1 MYFYGTVVYNKNSKT
16 CFSAGERRP
25 RTPEKEALFLNA
37 KSTFQPQELE
47 YLRLLAK
54 QYPTVQAAST
64 EIINLQAILG
74 LPKGTEHFIS
84 DIHGEYEAFLH
95 ILNSCSGVVKE
106 KLDELFGTTMT
117 RAERD
122 QLATLIYYPEEKLK
136 LITAQ
141 GDDLKEWYRITLH
154 RLIEVCRWAASVY
167 TRSKVR
173 KALPRDYAYIIDE
186 LLHVNYD
193 EADKRDYYENIIN
206 TIIDIDQAPGF
217 IIAVCGVIKRMAV
230 DRLHIVGDIFD
241 RGPRA
246 DIVMDALRK
255 YHSVDIQWG
264 NHDILWMGAASG
276 SRTLVATVLANSI
289 HYNNLEVIET
299 GYGISLRP
307 LSIFANEVYKDCD
320 THRFAVKLTGADAD
334 QYTEKDKLLSARMHK
349 AITVIL
355 FKLEGQ
361 KVMRCPEFGMNDR
374 LLLDKIDYENKT
386 VTIGEKT
393 YPLEDCDF
401 PTVDPAD
408 PYTLTPEE
416 SQVIDQLTASFQ
428 RSEKLQK
435 HIRFLYSKGG
445 LYKVFNG
452 NLLFHGC
459 IPMTADGELMSF
471 TIGGKKRAGR
481 EFLDYAQTTAR
492 RAYYDKPGS
501 AERQFGMDFLWW
513 LWAGRNSP
521 IFGRDRMTTFER
533 RLIADESAW
542 TEPKNSYY
550 TLYNDPAVCEA
561 ILKEFGLEGP
571 HCHIINGHI
580 PVKTKKGESPIK
592 GGGKLIVIDGGFCKA
607 YQPTSGI
614 AGYTLIYNSRNIR
627 IVSHQP
633 FAGREEAIRHN
644 HDIAN
649 DSVIFERMENRVKI
663 AETDIGK
670 ELKHQ
675 AADLRRLLEAYR
687 AGAVTEDHKE

>member
-1 MYFYGTVVYNKNSKT
+1 MEKQIF
-16 CFSAGERRP
+16 
-25 RTPEKEALFLNA
+25 TPE
-37 KSTFQPQELE
+37 ELR
-47 YLRLLAK
+47 YLKLLAQK
-54 QYPTVQAAST
+54 YPTVQAAST
-64 EIINLQAILG
+64 EIINLQAILN

-95 ILNSCSGVVKE
+95 ILNSCSGVIKE
-106 KLDELFGTTMT
+106 KIDEVFASSISK
-117 RAERD
+117 AERD
-122 QLATLIYYPEEKLK
+122 QLATLIYYPQEKLE
-136 LITAQ
+136 LVAQ
-141 GDDLKEWYRITLH
+141 QEVDLDEWYRITLH
-154 RLIEVCRWAASVY
+154 RLIEVCRLVSSKY

-173 KALPRDYAYIIDE
+173 KALPKDYAYIIDE
-186 LLHVNYD
+186 LLHTRYD
-193 EADKRDYYENIIN
+193 EADKKEYFENIIS
-206 TIIDIDQAPGF
+206 TILSIGRAPSF
-217 IIAVCGVIKRMAV
+217 ITALCQVIKRLAV
-230 DRLHIVGDIFD
+230 DHMHIVGDLFD

-246 DIVMDALRK
+246 DIILDSLMD

-276 SRTLVATVLANSI
+276 SRTLVATVLSNSI

-307 LSIFANEVYKDCD
+307 LSIFANEVYQNCD
-320 THRFAVKLTGADAD
+320 THRFAVKLTGEDKEHISQKD
-334 QYTEKDKLLSARMHK
+334 QLLSARMHK

-361 KVMRCPEFGMNDR
+361 KILRHPEYGMEDR
-374 LLLDKIDYENKT
+374 LLLDKIDYANRCI
-386 VTIGEKT
+386 TIGGVT

-408 PYTLTPEE
+408 PYTLTEE
-416 SQVIDQLTASFQ
+416 ENQVIDQLTASFR

-435 HIRFLYSKGG
+435 HVRFLYSKGSMY
-445 LYKVFNG
+445 LCYNG

-459 IPMTADGELMSF
+459 IPMTADGKLMSF
-471 TIGGKKRAGR
+471 TIGGHERSGR
-481 EFLDYAQTTAR
+481 DFLNYAEKAAR
-492 RAYYDKPGS
+492 KAYYDAPGS
-501 AERQFGMDFLWW
+501 TERQLGMDFLWW

-533 RLIADESAW
+533 RLIKDESAW

-550 TLYNDPAVCEA
+550 ALYQDPAVCDML
-561 ILKEFGLEGP
+561 LKEFGLEGP

-580 PVKTKKGESPIK
+580 PVKAKKGESPIK
-592 GGGKLIVIDGGFCKA
+592 GGGKLVVIDGGFCKA

-614 AGYTLIYNSRNIR
+614 AGYTLIFNSWCFR

-633 FAGREEAIRHN
+633 FAGRQDAIENN

-649 DSVIFERMENRVKI
+649 SSDVFERLGSRMRI
-663 AETDIGK
+663 SQTDIGRT
-670 ELKHQ
+670 LQ
-675 AADLRRLLEAYR
+675 AQSDDLCLLLEAYR
-687 AGAVTEDHKE
+687 SGAVTEGHQ

>member
-1 MYFYGTVVYNKNSKT
+1 MAKQIF
-16 CFSAGERRP
+16 
-25 RTPEKEALFLNA
+25 TPE
-37 KSTFQPQELE
+37 ELR
-47 YLRLLAK
+47 YLKLLAQK
-54 QYPTVQAAST
+54 YPTVQAAST
-64 EIINLQAILG
+64 EIINLQAILN

-95 ILNSCSGVVKE
+95 ILNSCSGVIKE
-106 KLDELFGTTMT
+106 KIDEVFASSISK
-117 RAERD
+117 AERD
-122 QLATLIYYPEEKLK
+122 QLATLIYYPQEKLE
-136 LITAQ
+136 LVVQ
-141 GDDLKEWYRITLH
+141 QEVDLDEWYRITLH
-154 RLIEVCRWAASVY
+154 RLIEVCRLVSSKY

-173 KALPRDYAYIIDE
+173 KALPKDYAYIIDE
-186 LLHVNYD
+186 LLHTRYD
-193 EADKRDYYENIIN
+193 EADKKEYFENIIS
-206 TIIDIDQAPGF
+206 TILSIGRAPSF
-217 IIAVCGVIKRMAV
+217 ITALCQVIKRLAV
-230 DRLHIVGDIFD
+230 DHMHIVGDLFD

-246 DIVMDALRK
+246 DIILDSLMD

-276 SRTLVATVLANSI
+276 SRTLVATVLSNSI

-307 LSIFANEVYKDCD
+307 LSIFANEVYQNCD
-320 THRFAVKLTGADAD
+320 THRFAVKLTGEDKEHISQKD
-334 QYTEKDKLLSARMHK
+334 QLLSARMHK

-361 KVMRCPEFGMNDR
+361 KILRHPEYGMEDR
-374 LLLDKIDYENKT
+374 LLLDKIDYANRCI
-386 VTIGEKT
+386 TIGGVT

-408 PYTLTPEE
+408 PYTLTEE
-416 SQVIDQLTASFQ
+416 ENQVIDQLTASFR

-435 HIRFLYSKGG
+435 HVRFLYSKGSMY
-445 LYKVFNG
+445 LCYNG

-459 IPMTADGELMSF
+459 IPMTADGKLMSF
-471 TIGGKKRAGR
+471 TIGGHERSGR
-481 EFLDYAQTTAR
+481 DFLNYAEKAAR
-492 RAYYDKPGS
+492 KAYYDAPGS
-501 AERQFGMDFLWW
+501 TERQLGMDFLWW

-533 RLIADESAW
+533 RLIKDESAW

-550 TLYNDPAVCEA
+550 ALYQDPAVCDML
-561 ILKEFGLEGP
+561 LKEFGLEGP

-580 PVKTKKGESPIK
+580 PVKAKKGESPIK
-592 GGGKLIVIDGGFCKA
+592 GGGKLVVIDGGFCKA

-614 AGYTLIYNSRNIR
+614 AGYTLIFNSWCFR

-633 FAGREEAIRHN
+633 FAGQQDAIENN

-649 DSVIFERMENRVKI
+649 SSDVFERLGSRMRI
-663 AETDIGK
+663 SQTDIGRT
-670 ELKHQ
+670 LQ
-675 AADLRRLLEAYR
+675 AQSDDLCLLLEAYR
-687 AGAVTEDHKE
+687 SGAVTENHNG